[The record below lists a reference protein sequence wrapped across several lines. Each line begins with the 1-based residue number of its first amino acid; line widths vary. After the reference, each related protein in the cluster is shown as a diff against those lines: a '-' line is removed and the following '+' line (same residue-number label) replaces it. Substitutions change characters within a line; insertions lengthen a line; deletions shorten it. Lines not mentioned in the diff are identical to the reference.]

1 MRMKMT
7 KAVLALSPVALS
19 LMIAGCTNE
28 ELVNERI
35 TKYEQNFKETFGD
48 IDPTHDWSM
57 ATAVTANID
66 LSKAPAG
73 TYEVKIY
80 SEKNGYLLK
89 KAIVENNA
97 QLHFDAI
104 KGEKYVRVLARK
116 TSALGLTAINGYFP
130 VEDGVVNTA
139 KDTRAASTADQCNTT
154 VGDKIDLGTKS
165 MKVADPT
172 YQPANGDYY
181 YNVTSLPTDQEG
193 RYYITT
199 IEGADYSEGGS
210 GKYKVCQ
217 TQNGTNVDLPD
228 MDMYEVGKIV
238 YPAGNNY
245 TLGNYLMYKTSS
257 DGQLSL
263 AGGDYVKPACYAT
276 VSTDQNVK
284 WAGDFYYL
292 NDVYKSIDKET
303 QMPFDDLLPLVSSA
317 HPDPIF
323 HETEDNRTKWED
335 DLDFNVELVL
345 TEDGP
350 MTYTYVFYGSIYHNM
365 LGYFYWFEDE
375 GMTEAEKKAARIAAP
390 RYVLMNNTFPT
401 DVQSETGKP
410 NLQCYNDQ
418 NGTNAHTPGGMEMP
432 TWVDSG
438 IEAHTGH
445 FLQGT
450 TYHMVYFG
458 ENYNGTASYTFPKGA
473 HVAFFLL
480 TKATHGVGEG
490 KGSNEDNKGTGLFYS
505 IQDMNED
512 QEIMID
518 NQGNKCFLN
527 DKHWW
532 AAEAGSDGQYNPSEE
547 RPNEGEVAAVFYS
560 YKGSM
565 VLGFEDDVDKDEND
579 MLFFISA
586 PITPPVE
593 LSDETEEEMSWV
605 VACEDLG
612 GTYDYDFN
620 DIVFDLGQLSVYSTT
635 TTTSEGQSSSTI
647 SLNKAELFLRPLAAG
662 GTLPAYIYFD
672 ANGDGINS
680 DDELIGEAHD
690 LLKAGAPTTGPINVG
705 GMSVDPTKVARI
717 KLADIDEPSV
727 TEEGIKS
734 YIAEQVAKIKIVV
747 NNGGTKEALEVT
759 APDENGSNIPQM
771 LILPRGWDWPTE
783 HQHIF
788 TVYPQFK
795 EWSTD
800 KTKNGW
806 ITDPIG
812 SFYTNPFK

>member
-1 MRMKMT
+1 
-7 KAVLALSPVALS
+7 
-19 LMIAGCTNE
+19 
-28 ELVNERI
+28 
-35 TKYEQNFKETFGD
+35 
-48 IDPTHDWSM
+48 
-57 ATAVTANID
+57 
-66 LSKAPAG
+66 
-73 TYEVKIY
+73 
-80 SEKNGYLLK
+80 
-89 KAIVENNA
+89 
-97 QLHFDAI
+97 
-104 KGEKYVRVLARK
+104 
-116 TSALGLTAINGYFP
+116 
-130 VEDGVVNTA
+130 
-139 KDTRAASTADQCNTT
+139 
-154 VGDKIDLGTKS
+154 
-165 MKVADPT
+165 
-172 YQPANGDYY
+172 
-181 YNVTSLPTDQEG
+181 
-193 RYYITT
+193 
-199 IEGADYSEGGS
+199 
-210 GKYKVCQ
+210 
-217 TQNGTNVDLPD
+217 
-228 MDMYEVGKIV
+228 MD
-238 YPAGNNY
+238 
-245 TLGNYLMYKTSS
+245 
-257 DGQLSL
+257 
-263 AGGDYVKPACYAT
+263 
-276 VSTDQNVK
+276 
-284 WAGDFYYL
+284 
-292 NDVYKSIDKET
+292 
-303 QMPFDDLLPLVSSA
+303 
-317 HPDPIF
+317 
-323 HETEDNRTKWED
+323 
-335 DLDFNVELVL
+335 
-345 TEDGP
+345 
-350 MTYTYVFYGSIYHNM
+350 
-365 LGYFYWFEDE
+365 
-375 GMTEAEKKAARIAAP
+375 
-390 RYVLMNNTFPT
+390 
-401 DVQSETGKP
+401 
-410 NLQCYNDQ
+410 
-418 NGTNAHTPGGMEMP
+418 MP

-458 ENYNGTASYTFPKGA
+458 ENYDGTASYTFPKGA

-480 TKATHGVGEG
+480 TKATHGSDGG
-490 KGSNEDNKGTGLFYS
+490 KGAYEDNKGTGLFYS
-505 IQDMNED
+505 IKDMNED

-518 NQGNKCFLN
+518 EEGNKCFLN

-532 AAEAGSDGQYNPSEE
+532 ASQVGGTWNPDEE

-620 DIVFDLGQLSVYSTT
+620 DIVFDIGQLTVYTTT